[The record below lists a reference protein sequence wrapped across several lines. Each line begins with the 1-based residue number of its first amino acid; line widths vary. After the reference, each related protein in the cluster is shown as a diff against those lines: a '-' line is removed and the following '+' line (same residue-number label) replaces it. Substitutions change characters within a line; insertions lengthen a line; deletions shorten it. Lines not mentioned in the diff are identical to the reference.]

1 MIDWDQAACNGLDTG
16 TFFDHEDT
24 RGMKRANSLAAAR
37 AVCTTCSIRVA
48 CLDFAVDTVQQ
59 FGVWGGLTA
68 AERGD
73 LIVAKQ
79 RRDILTPDRHQVA
92 S

>member
-16 TFFDHEDT
+16 IFFDHEDT
-24 RGMKRANSLAAAR
+24 RGEKRAKLLNNAR
-37 AVCTTCSIRVA
+37 SICATCTIRTG
-48 CLDFAVDTVQQ
+48 CLDYALDTAQQ

-68 AERGD
+68 PERTEI
-73 LIVAKQ
+73 LVATN
-79 RRDILTPDRHQVA
+79 RRTIIPVRHRAA